1 MMALSMI
8 SNWWWWKKCQ
18 PTWHIKEYDCIEVSK
33 ESPGRYRIELKMKAG
48 YINNDKR
55 YQLSFNSVPMLFVSH
70 EGSGRERQPFILQ
83 THDQGIKY
91 INEDRSEE
99 LDHIFWKYTTGK
111 PIFKD
116 TTQCRIKGV
125 NWARIAL
132 HNRTL
137 KGKFKLEGSNEFTA
151 KVRNIE

>member
-55 YQLSFNSVPMLFVSH
+55 YQLSFESVPMLFVSH

-91 INEDRSEE
+91 IGEDRSGE
-99 LDHIFWKYTTGK
+99 LDHIFWRYTTGK

-116 TTQCRIKGV
+116 T
-125 NWARIAL
+125 
-132 HNRTL
+132 
-137 KGKFKLEGSNEFTA
+137 
-151 KVRNIE
+151 RNVE